1 MKTKTSIFASF
12 VVGAAIASLPYTLSS
27 GKTFA
32 QGAGPAL
39 AGGQSGFPPQG
50 GQGFPGQG
58 GQQGFPGQGG
68 PGQPNQ
74 MQQMQ
79 MQMAMSTVQSM
90 TSSGNFLFA
99 ASGDTIYKI
108 NMNSM
113 QLEGQ
118 VKLPHPQNQPQN
130 RQGGQGQ
137 VRGGANGRPG
147 QGLGGGGGAI
157 PPK

>member
-79 MQMAMSTVQSM
+79 MAMSIVQSM